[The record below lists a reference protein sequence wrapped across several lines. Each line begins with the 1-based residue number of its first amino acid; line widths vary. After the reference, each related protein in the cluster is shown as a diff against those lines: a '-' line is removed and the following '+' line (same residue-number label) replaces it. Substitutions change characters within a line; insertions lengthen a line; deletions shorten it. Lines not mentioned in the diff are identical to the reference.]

1 VALAL
6 VVGSSACGP
15 IEYLSQVAGR
25 AAAAVDAAKLAHAER
40 FAPYELTAAEEYLHK
55 AREEGAYA
63 QYQDAIEYGRKSEE
77 MANRARAMALARQS
91 RPAGEPP
98 AGGADAAGPA
108 REGRGARDT
117 K

>member
-15 IEYLSQVAGR
+15 IEYLSQVSSR
-25 AAAAVDAAKLAHAER
+25 AATAVEAAKQAHADR
-40 FAPYELTAAEEYLHK
+40 YAPYELTAAEEYLHK

-77 MANRARAMALARQS
+77 MANRARAMALAASQRGS
-91 RPAGEPP
+91 P
-98 AGGADAAGPA
+98 
-108 REGRGARDT
+108 RET